1 MTPVKKSALG
11 QRPANM
17 YEKKLVGI
25 VEVTVGE
32 KKAKFEL
39 VAEDGK
45 AQKTFANGKTTL
57 VVPLEDLPAFP
68 KLTSAHTGKQF
79 RIRMN
84 NEGDEVEALT
94 PVTGHYA
101 AKLIELGPT
110 KKGEEPTPYEK
121 QDNFPGKEESSHLE
135 FFAVYKIIS
144 GAFKGVQMPGYYLH
158 YKFEKDEDGTTRFA
172 GNFDN
177 KKATRLFQLFDW
189 GKAHGLWDEPIE
201 WEDVTILPVLQER
214 ALENDV
220 TVDIIVK
227 DGYIREIL
235 PAQDEEP
242 FEAPKKKHS
251 VNDEMLE
258 ELEQDSKWDGSN
270 DTVNSP
276 KKRSVKELKAE
287 LSGDPVNGD
296 DELDKIAPPPAKT
309 AKKAAKKVVEED
321 EEDL

>member
-32 KKAKFEL
+32 KKARFEL
-39 VAEDGK
+39 VSEDGK
-45 AQKTFANGKTTL
+45 AQKTFAGGKTTL
-57 VVPLEDLPAFP
+57 TVPLEDLPAFP
-68 KLTSAHTGKQF
+68 KLTQAHTGKQF

-84 NEGDEVEALT
+84 SEGDEVEALT
-94 PVTGHYA
+94 PVTGHYS

-172 GNFDN
+172 GNFEN

-201 WEDVTILPVLQER
+201 WDDVTILPVLQER

-235 PAQDEEP
+235 PSQDEEP
-242 FEAPKKKHS
+242 FADPDEAPKA
-251 VNDEMLE
+251 
-258 ELEQDSKWDGSN
+258 
-270 DTVNSP
+270 
-276 KKRSVKELKAE
+276 KRSVKELKAE
-287 LSGDPVNGD
+287 LTGDPIDGD
-296 DELDKIAPPPAKT
+296 DELDKIAPPPSKT

-321 EEDL
+321 EDDL

>member
-17 YEKKLVGI
+17 YEKKLVGV

-39 VAEDGK
+39 VSEDGK
-45 AQKTFANGKTTL
+45 QQKTFANGKPSL
-57 VVPLEDLPAFP
+57 IVPLEDLPAFP
-68 KLTSAHTGKQF
+68 KLTQASSGKQF

-84 NEGDEVEALT
+84 AEGDEVEALT
-94 PVTGHYA
+94 PVMGHFT
-101 AKLIELGPT
+101 AKLIDLGP
-110 KKGEEPTPYEK
+110 KPDKDGDPTPKDKVFGEGT
-121 QDNFPGKEESSHLE
+121 PKESHYLE
-135 FFAVYKIIS
+135 FFAVYKILS

-172 GNFDN
+172 GNFEN
-177 KKATRLFQLFDW
+177 KKATRLFQLFNW

-201 WEDVTILPVLQER
+201 WDDVTILPVLLER

-227 DGYIREIL
+227 DGYISDVL

-242 FEAPKKKHS
+242 FAEPAEAPKA
-251 VNDEMLE
+251 
-258 ELEQDSKWDGSN
+258 
-270 DTVNSP
+270 
-276 KKRSVKELKAE
+276 KRSVKELKAE
-287 LSGDPVNGD
+287 LGFESKEEEE

-309 AKKAAKKVVEED
+309 AKKPAKKVVVEED
-321 EEDL
+321 EDDLS